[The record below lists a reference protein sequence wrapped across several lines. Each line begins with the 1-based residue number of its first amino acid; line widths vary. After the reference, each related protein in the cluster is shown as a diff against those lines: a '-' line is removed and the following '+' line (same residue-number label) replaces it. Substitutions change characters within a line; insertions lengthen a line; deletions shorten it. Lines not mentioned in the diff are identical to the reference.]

1 MCPQLVRLAS
11 VLLAIVSE
19 PMRVLQWRNPATAGE
34 SCTVHAKM
42 TDPVKLDRCHFER
55 AAKMAY
61 TVQWLYTNAIYI
73 MFSFSK
79 KKSPDLEMQINLLIF
94 LANKLSN
101 SGKYLHEIAYIR
113 KTSVMTE
120 KYSAMRNIY
129 FDIERELIRHNPEK
143 WSSAQSIRVYVRHEF
158 HLNDFIPNAFLLI
171 FATYQQAAIFL
182 LEELTNRL
190 FDHLAI
196 PFNQRIVMFEEAVDD
211 KGFLGKIKAREGKL
225 IWHEVEASFLSSKHI
240 EPLVELEGEFK
251 KIVRRLY
258 NEFTKRFSGD
268 LARLSIENLF
278 RSMKTDYGNTDALS
292 VLLEVMPEGILIEDR
307 FEFYPQ
313 QEFEAGL
320 RLRLQEVQT
329 ENSKLKEESRLLK
342 EDLDKFKATQ
352 EKIEQMRKAQDKFIE
367 VVSHQFR
374 TPLSVIRWES
384 EILAEVLAADK
395 SSVQVR
401 EAADAIQTKSIFLI
415 DILNDVF
422 ELLVIEAGQFKLNL
436 KPSPL
441 WEMIEELLVSFK
453 ADAAKKNVII
463 VFDKIS
469 MPAEAISLDVG
480 RIRSVLNILIR
491 NALNYTP
498 SGGQIVIKLKKEI
511 ENDKEVFHLIIQDN
525 GVGIRREDL
534 NKIFSRF
541 YRSPDVIKIIPDGA
555 GLGLF
560 IAKHIIEA
568 HNGRLWAESDGIGK
582 GSSFHV
588 ILPKTI

>member
-1 MCPQLVRLAS
+1 MVRIHMCPQLVRLAS

-240 EPLVELEGEFK
+240 EPQVELEGGFK

-292 VLLEVMPEGILIEDR
+292 VLLEVMPEG
-307 FEFYPQ
+307 
-313 QEFEAGL
+313 
-320 RLRLQEVQT
+320 
-329 ENSKLKEESRLLK
+329 RLLK

-374 TPLSVIRWES
+374 APLSVIRWES

-525 GVGIRREDL
+525 GVRR
-534 NKIFSRF
+534 
-541 YRSPDVIKIIPDGA
+541 YP
-555 GLGLF
+555 GL
-560 IAKHIIEA
+560 
-568 HNGRLWAESDGIGK
+568 SSGK
-582 GSSFHV
+582 PPYHFQFLS
-588 ILPKTI
+588 